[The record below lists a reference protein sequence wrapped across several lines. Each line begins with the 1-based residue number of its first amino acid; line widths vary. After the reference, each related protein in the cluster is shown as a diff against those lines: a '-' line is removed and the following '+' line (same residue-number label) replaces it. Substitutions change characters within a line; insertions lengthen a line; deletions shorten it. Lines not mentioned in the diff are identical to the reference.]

1 MMLSLGDPS
10 RNHLDR
16 DVCGGALGD
25 NGSMTGDEAPE
36 PRRNPLAAF
45 SALIGGRRLIE
56 GGPTP
61 SPHDSRVSGILRPV
75 VFGANDGL
83 VSNLA
88 LVMGVAGASPA
99 PGVIVLAGIAGLLAG
114 AFSMA
119 VGEYISVQS
128 QRELLEYQIEF
139 ERQQLATTPDA
150 ERDILIGI
158 YVGRGFPRDEA
169 TQIADRMFADPAR
182 ALDALVREEIGLD
195 PRVIGSPWSAA
206 IGSFLAFTL
215 GAIIP
220 VVPYL
225 ITSGAVAFWASLL
238 ASLLGLFLLGL
249 GVSQF
254 THRSPVR
261 TGIRQLLLGLA
272 AAVVTFAVGT
282 LLGASGI

>member
-1 MMLSLGDPS
+1 MSSDSGGGVDPPK
-10 RNHLDR
+10 RR
-16 DVCGGALGD
+16 PRVRV
-25 NGSMTGDEAPE
+25 TGDGAPT
-36 PRRNPLAAF
+36 PRRSPIGAV
-45 SALIGGRRLIE
+45 SALIGARRVVE
-56 GGPTP
+56 AGVAP
-61 SPHDSRVSGILRPV
+61 SPHESRASGVLRPV
-75 VFGANDGL
+75 VFGGNDGL

-128 QRELLEYQIEF
+128 QRELLEYQVTF
-139 ERQQLATTPDA
+139 ERRQLETTPEA
-150 ERDILIGI
+150 ERDILVGI
-158 YVGRGFPRDEA
+158 YVGRGFSRGEA
-169 TQIADRMFADPAR
+169 TEIADRMFADPER

-195 PRVIGSPWSAA
+195 PRVIGSPRSAA

-215 GAIIP
+215 GAVIP

-225 ITSGAVAFWASLL
+225 LASGAAAFWTSLL
-238 ASLLGLFLLGL
+238 ASLVGLFLLGI

-254 THRSPVR
+254 THRSPLT
-261 TGIRQLLLGLA
+261 TGVRQLLLGLA

-282 LLGASGI
+282 LVGASGI

>member
-1 MMLSLGDPS
+1 VS
-10 RNHLDR
+10 
-16 DVCGGALGD
+16 A
-25 NGSMTGDEAPE
+25 
-36 PRRNPLAAF
+36 RRV
-45 SALIGGRRLIE
+45 IE
-56 GGPTP
+56 GGVAP
-61 SPHDSRVSGILRPV
+61 SPHESRASGVLRPV
-75 VFGANDGL
+75 VFGGNDGL

-128 QRELLEYQIEF
+128 QRELLEYQISF
-139 ERQQLATTPDA
+139 ERQQLEVAPDQ
-150 ERDILIGI
+150 ERDILVGI
-158 YVGRGFPRDEA
+158 YVARGFNRAEA
-169 TQIADRMFADPAR
+169 VQIADRMFADPAR

-225 ITSGAVAFWASLL
+225 VGSGGLAFWASLL
-238 ASLLGLFLLGL
+238 ASLVGLFLLGM

-254 THRSPVR
+254 THRSPLR
-261 TGIRQLLLGLA
+261 TGVRQLLLGLA
-272 AAVVTFAVGT
+272 AAVVTFGVGT

>member
-1 MMLSLGDPS
+1 MATNQTP
-10 RNHLDR
+10 
-16 DVCGGALGD
+16 
-25 NGSMTGDEAPE
+25 T
-36 PRRNPLAAF
+36 PRRRALAAA
-45 SALIGGRRLIE
+45 SALISARRVIE
-56 GGPTP
+56 GGVEP
-61 SPHDSRVSGILRPV
+61 SPHESRAAGILRPV
-75 VFGANDGL
+75 VFGGNDGL

-128 QRELLEYQIEF
+128 QRELLEYQISF
-139 ERQQLATTPDA
+139 ERQQLETAPGK
-150 ERDILIGI
+150 ERDILVGI
-158 YVGRGFPRDEA
+158 YVERGFNRDEA
-169 TQIADRMFADPAR
+169 TLIADRMFADPAR

-195 PRVIGSPWSAA
+195 PRVIGSPRSAA

-225 ITSGAVAFWASLL
+225 VGSGGLAFWASLL
-238 ASLLGLFLLGL
+238 ASLVGLFLLGM

-261 TGIRQLLLGLA
+261 TGIRQLLLGLV
-272 AAVVTFAVGT
+272 AAVVTFGVGT
-282 LLGASGI
+282 LLGAAGI

>member
-1 MMLSLGDPS
+1 MPDSQAPRERPS
-10 RNHLDR
+10 
-16 DVCGGALGD
+16 
-25 NGSMTGDEAPE
+25 
-36 PRRNPLAAF
+36 PLATVKA
-45 SALIGGRRLIE
+45 LIE
-56 GGPTP
+56 GRRVIEAGATR
-61 SPHDSRVSGILRPV
+61 SPHESRASGVLRPV
-75 VFGANDGL
+75 VFGGNDGL

-88 LVMGVAGASPA
+88 LVMGVAGAVPA

-128 QRELLEYQIEF
+128 QRELLEYQVAF
-139 ERQQLATTPDA
+139 ERRQLETSPDA
-150 ERDILIGI
+150 ERAILVGI
-158 YVGRGFPRDEA
+158 YVGRGFSREEA
-169 TQIADRMFADPAR
+169 TQIAERMFADPAR

-225 ITSGAVAFWASLL
+225 LGLGGAAFWVSLIASL
-238 ASLLGLFLLGL
+238 AGLFLLGI

-254 THRSPVR
+254 THRNPLT
-261 TGIRQLLLGLA
+261 TGVRQLLLGLA
-272 AAVVTFAVGT
+272 AAVVTYGVGT
-282 LLGASGI
+282 LIGAAGI